1 MCVYICIE
9 VWLQPTTTVVAP
21 PPPTCQVVSFP
32 HLRDERQNQKDRMY
46 KSESRRVSERER
58 AINGFGRRK
67 VEAAISMQENT
78 AETQQKSTF
87 VLYNE
92 HCGVWCTM

>member
-1 MCVYICIE
+1 MCVCVYICIE

-58 AINGFGRRK
+58 EQSMVGRRK
-67 VEAAISMQENT
+67 VEAAISAGEY
-78 AETQQKSTF
+78 S
-87 VLYNE
+87 
-92 HCGVWCTM
+92 